1 MNQTL
6 SRVLSWV
13 LALVVGAVYGTAGT
27 IAHAYRLGPI
37 PVGLILA
44 VIGIA
49 ALFVALRALT
59 GDRWTALC
67 GGVGALAAT
76 VVFSGSGPG
85 GDVVVPGGDL
95 DLLRDEVGNVV
106 FLLPVKITE
115 RRLGECADTRQLRGG
130 YFVSTNEFL
139 QTSDGLVTGLH
150 DDRKRPVAVIIT
162 EELMTHSRMADEV
175 MHVITD
181 VGEESSAPISPTAT
195 LSGDCTVDPATAMR
209 KSQRRGRAPHSEYP
223 IFD

>member
-95 DLLRDEVGNVV
+95 DLLAGVNLGLAWGIAVGLAATIVV
-106 FLLPVKITE
+106 AWP
-115 RRLGECADTRQLRGG
+115 DLRAA
-130 YFVSTNEFL
+130 S
-139 QTSDGLVTGLH
+139 
-150 DDRKRPVAVIIT
+150 
-162 EELMTHSRMADEV
+162 SR
-175 MHVITD
+175 TD
-181 VGEESSAPISPTAT
+181 N
-195 LSGDCTVDPATAMR
+195 
-209 KSQRRGRAPHSEYP
+209 
-223 IFD
+223 